1 MIHNRITRLADY
13 SNVFATATHPTAI
26 AVGSA
31 SYGSQ
36 GSANVMVPWTTL
48 AGWQQELY
56 RMAYEQALVDTAR
69 PRHERLIAWN

>member
-13 SNVFATATHPTAI
+13 SHVFATASHAAAV

-31 SYGSQ
+31 SFGSP

-48 AGWQQELY
+48 ASWQQELY
-56 RMAYEQALVDTAR
+56 RMAYEQALLDTAR
-69 PRHERLIAWN
+69 PRHEGLICWN